1 MRNGANNINILK
13 SVHRG
18 RIEDLIV
25 RYTYMVAPLIID
37 GCSTLKH
44 VLKHVKQSNIE
55 VFIPLLIPK
64 LAGGA
69 PLRGARATFQGL

>member
-44 VLKHVKQSNIE
+44 VKQSNIE